1 MPGGHTLWPPGVLSQ
16 GADRDATARGQ
27 TYNGGKRHMGS
38 ISKVASAK
46 EDHDAKIT
54 DIVVN
59 GQKKDVAG
67 KEIGYRDVVA
77 IAFENPWGNPNI
89 IYTVTYTR
97 GQDDKPQGTL
107 VDGQSVKV
115 KKGMV
120 FNVTR
125 TDKS

>member
-1 MPGGHTLWPPGVLSQ
+1 MDSPSTVANAKDGH
-16 GADRDATARGQ
+16 AA
-27 TYNGGKRHMGS
+27 
-38 ISKVASAK
+38 KV
-46 EDHDAKIT
+46 T

-59 GQKKDVAG
+59 GQKKEFAE
-67 KEIGYRDVVA
+67 KEISYREVVEL
-77 IAFENPWGNPNI
+77 AFENPWGNPNV

-97 GQDDKPQGTL
+97 GHDDKPQGTL

>member
-1 MPGGHTLWPPGVLSQ
+1 MGRVSTVL
-16 GADRDATARGQ
+16 
-27 TYNGGKRHMGS
+27 NE
-38 ISKVASAK
+38 K
-46 EDHDAKIT
+46 EGHDAKIT
-54 DIVVN
+54 EIVVN
-59 GQKKDVAG
+59 GQKKEFAG
-67 KEIGYRDVVA
+67 KEISYREVVEL
-77 IAFENPWGNPNI
+77 AFENPWGNPNV

-97 GQDDKPQGTL
+97 GHDDKPQGTL

>member
-1 MPGGHTLWPPGVLSQ
+1 
-16 GADRDATARGQ
+16 
-27 TYNGGKRHMGS
+27 MGS
-38 ISKVASAK
+38 VSTVVNAK
-46 EDHDAKIT
+46 EGHDAKST
-54 DIVVN
+54 EIVVN
-59 GQKKDVAG
+59 GQKKEVAE
-67 KEIGYRDVVA
+67 KEISYRDVVEL
-77 IAFENPWGNPNI
+77 AFENPWGNPNV

-97 GQDDKPQGTL
+97 GDDDKPQGTL

>member
-1 MPGGHTLWPPGVLSQ
+1 
-16 GADRDATARGQ
+16 
-27 TYNGGKRHMGS
+27 MGS
-38 ISKVASAK
+38 ASTVANAK
-46 EDHDAKIT
+46 ERHDAMVT
-54 DIVVN
+54 EIVVN
-59 GQKKDVAG
+59 GQKKEFAG
-67 KEIGYRDVVA
+67 EEISYRQVVEL
-77 IAFENPWGNPNI
+77 AFENPWGNPNV

-97 GQDDKPQGTL
+97 GHDDKPQGTL

>member
-1 MPGGHTLWPPGVLSQ
+1 
-16 GADRDATARGQ
+16 
-27 TYNGGKRHMGS
+27 MGS
-38 ISKVASAK
+38 ANPVVNAT
-46 EDHDAKIT
+46 DGHDAKVT
-54 DIVVN
+54 EIVVN
-59 GQKKDVAG
+59 GQKKEFAG
-67 KEIGYRDVVA
+67 NEISYREVVEL
-77 IAFENPWGNPNI
+77 AFENPWGNPNI

-97 GQDDKPQGTL
+97 GHDDKPQGTL

>member
-1 MPGGHTLWPPGVLSQ
+1 
-16 GADRDATARGQ
+16 
-27 TYNGGKRHMGS
+27 MGS
-38 ISKVASAK
+38 ASPVVNAK
-46 EDHDAKIT
+46 DGHDAKVT
-54 DIVVN
+54 EIVVN
-59 GQKKDVAG
+59 GQKKEFAG
-67 KEIGYRDVVA
+67 NEISYREVVEL
-77 IAFENPWGNPNI
+77 AFENPWGNPNI

-97 GQDDKPQGTL
+97 GHDDKPQGTL